1 MKNERGPSTAFY
13 LKNLGP
19 LTRYI
24 SVIAAIHHTAT
35 AKIPISPFEQRKKKK
50 RKWKK
55 KGDPARNTTQ
65 CIVESSKAATPKLD
79 NRGLYRRSKPP

>member
-50 RKWKK
+50 KMEK